1 MSDAVVRFPN
11 FANRLSTACDEH
23 PDCPPLHKGRQV
35 WLRAQLAREGL
46 FVSVEGIRK
55 WLAGETR
62 PKEENG
68 EKLARVLGKD
78 AHWLRTGKL
87 LQGGAKPEDV
97 KPAPYSLAPPLNVG
111 LRPGLSV
118 DIRGLPM
125 DLTKAEAARLGA
137 VLSAWATVG

>member
-1 MSDAVVRFPN
+1 MSEAVVRFPN
-11 FANRLSTACDEH
+11 FAARLSAACDEH

-55 WLAGETR
+55 WLAGESR
-62 PKEENG
+62 PKEENA
-68 EKLARVLGKD
+68 EKLARVLTKD
-78 AHWLRTGKL
+78 AHWLRTGQL
-87 LQGGAKPEDV
+87 LRRDTQTEDE
-97 KPAPYSLAPPLNVG
+97 KSAPFALAPSLNIG

>member
-1 MSDAVVRFPN
+1 MSEAVVRFPH
-11 FANRLSTACDEH
+11 FAARLSAACDEH

-35 WLRAQLAREGL
+35 WLKAQLAREGL
-46 FVSVEGIRK
+46 FVTTEGIRK
-55 WLAGETR
+55 WLAGESR
-62 PKEENG
+62 PKEENA
-68 EKLARVLGKD
+68 EKLARVVAKD
-78 AHWLRTGKL
+78 PNWLRFGKPLGTG
-87 LQGGAKPEDV
+87 ANTEDIQS
-97 KPAPYSLAPPLNVG
+97 PPYSLAPPLNVG